1 MGKAFHSKR
10 RVPTRSTHRQV
21 SGQRLILERRLAL
34 ICRMESE
41 LKKQKRRIMEDKEQ
55 LLERPQLELRM
66 CPKCLRFAAMS
77 HTLFDI
83 HKNQIVRIYK
93 CQCGEQFSDG

>member
-1 MGKAFHSKR
+1 
-10 RVPTRSTHRQV
+10 
-21 SGQRLILERRLAL
+21 
-34 ICRMESE
+34 MESE

-77 HTLFDI
+77 HTDI
-83 HKNQIVRIYK
+83 HKNHIVRVYI
-93 CQCGEQFSDG
+93 CQCGEQFSERL